1 MAGFKRPK
9 AYPFL
14 HFLPRNSNGKVL
26 KTPAYRLRGTDAD
39 TRGGAQVTGN
49 TKGSNMTTQQPV
61 WIIGGY
67 QSDFA
72 RNLTK
77 ESLEI
82 SDLVKE
88 TATGTLMAAG
98 ISTAQVEV
106 IHVANAMGELYV
118 SQGHLGSMVATMVP
132 ELSGVPATRHEAA
145 CASGGVAVMAAMADL
160 ESGRYDVALVLGV
173 EIERNVPGPVGAGY
187 LASAAWV
194 GHEGE
199 GQDYVWP
206 FTFSQIAEEYERRY
220 GLQDEHLRRIAA
232 QNFANAKTNPK
243 AQTRGWATPPEC
255 FSDDDDAN
263 ARVVGRVRR
272 YDCSQV
278 TDGGAGIVLVS
289 DQWLRENRGTV
300 RGPVARI
307 AGWGHRSTSL
317 HLQDKIDA
325 GADAEYVFPHVRD
338 AISDAFSRAGIE
350 DVFQLD
356 GIETHDCFTIS
367 QYLAI
372 DHFGITKPGC
382 SAEAVDSGITGR
394 DGALPINPSGGLIG
408 GGHPVGASGV
418 RMMLDG
424 YLQVTGQAT
433 GYQVEGA
440 RRFATLN
447 FGGSTATVVCTV
459 IEG

>member
-1 MAGFKRPK
+1 
-9 AYPFL
+9 
-14 HFLPRNSNGKVL
+14 
-26 KTPAYRLRGTDAD
+26 
-39 TRGGAQVTGN
+39 
-49 TKGSNMTTQQPV
+49 MTTQQPV

-98 ISTAQVEV
+98 ISTAQVGV

-118 SQGHLGSMVATMVP
+118 SQGHLGSMVASVVP
-132 ELSGVPATRHEAA
+132 DLSGVPATRHEAA

-173 EIERNVPGPVGAGY
+173 EIERNVPGTVGAGY

-206 FTFSQIAEEYERRY
+206 FTFSQIAEEYDRRY

-232 QNFANAKTNPK
+232 QSFANAKTNPK
-243 AQTRGWATPPEC
+243 AQTRGWSTRPVC

-263 ARVVGRVRR
+263 PPVVGRVRR

-289 DQWLRENRGTV
+289 DRWLGENRGSV

-307 AGWGHRSTSL
+307 AGWGHRSASL
-317 HLQDKIDA
+317 HLQDKLDA

-338 AISDAFSRAGIE
+338 AICDAFSRAGID

-382 SAEAVDSGITGR
+382 SADAIDSGITGR

-408 GGHPVGASGV
+408 GGHPVGATGV

>member
-1 MAGFKRPK
+1 
-9 AYPFL
+9 
-14 HFLPRNSNGKVL
+14 
-26 KTPAYRLRGTDAD
+26 
-39 TRGGAQVTGN
+39 
-49 TKGSNMTTQQPV
+49 MTTQQPV

-72 RNLTK
+72 RNFTK

-82 SDLVKE
+82 GDLVQE
-88 TATGTLMAAG
+88 TTTGTLAHAG
-98 ISTAQVEV
+98 ISAAQIEV

-118 SQGHLGSMVATMVP
+118 KQGHLSSMVATTVP
-132 ELSGVPATRHEAA
+132 ELSGIPSTRHEAA
-145 CASGGVAVMAAMADL
+145 CASGSVAVLAAMADL

-173 EIERNVPGPVGAGY
+173 EIERNVPGAVGAGY

-194 GHEGE
+194 GHEGQ
-199 GQDYVWP
+199 GQDFVWP
-206 FTFSQIAEEYERRY
+206 YTFSQIAEEYDRRY
-220 GLQDEHLRRIAA
+220 GLRDEHLRLIGAA
-232 QNFANAKTNPK
+232 NFANAKSNPK
-243 AQTRGWATPPEC
+243 AQTRAWATAPEC
-255 FSDDDDAN
+255 FTADEDAN
-263 ARVVGRVRR
+263 PRVVGRVRR

-289 DQWLRENRGTV
+289 DRWLSANGASLG
-300 RGPVARI
+300 GPVARI

-317 HLQDKIDA
+317 HLQDKLDA
-325 GADAEYVFPHVRD
+325 SAHADYVFPHVRD
-338 AISDAFSRAGIE
+338 AITDAFSRAGIA

-367 QYLAI
+367 QYMAI

-382 SAEAVDSGITGR
+382 SGDAIESGITAR
-394 DGALPINPSGGLIG
+394 NGALPMNPGGGLIG
-408 GGHPVGASGV
+408 GGHPVGATGV
-418 RMMLDG
+418 RMMLDS

-447 FGGSTATVVCTV
+447 IGGSTASAVCTV
-459 IEG
+459 IEAE

>member
-1 MAGFKRPK
+1 
-9 AYPFL
+9 
-14 HFLPRNSNGKVL
+14 
-26 KTPAYRLRGTDAD
+26 
-39 TRGGAQVTGN
+39 
-49 TKGSNMTTQQPV
+49 MTTQQPV

-82 SDLVKE
+82 SDLVLE
-88 TATGTLMAAG
+88 TTTGTLEHAG

-106 IHVANAMGELYV
+106 IHLGNAMGEFYV
-118 SQGHLGSMVATMVP
+118 KQGHLGSMVASVVP
-132 ELSGVPATRHEAA
+132 GLSGIPATRHEAA

-173 EIERNVPGPVGAGY
+173 EIERNVPGTVGAGY

-199 GQDYVWP
+199 GQEFVWP
-206 FTFSQIAEEYERRY
+206 FTFSQIAEEYDRRY
-220 GLQDEHLRRIAA
+220 GLKDDHLRRIAA
-232 QNFANAKTNPK
+232 QNIANAKTNPL
-243 AQTRGWATPPEC
+243 AQTRAWVTPPEC
-255 FSDDDDAN
+255 FSDDDAAN
-263 ARVVGRVRR
+263 PTVVGRMRR

-289 DQWLRENRGTV
+289 DRWMRENRDALG
-300 RGPVARI
+300 GQVARI
-307 AGWGHRSTSL
+307 AGWGHRTASL
-317 HLQDKIDA
+317 HLQDKLDA
-325 GADAEYVFPHVRD
+325 SADSDYVFPHVREAITD
-338 AISDAFSRAGIE
+338 ALSRAGLD
-350 DVFQLD
+350 DVWQLD

-367 QYLAI
+367 QYMAI
-372 DHFGITKPGC
+372 DHFGLTKPGC
-382 SAEAVDSGITGR
+382 SGDAIDAGITAR
-394 DGALPINPSGGLIG
+394 DGVLPVNPSGGLIG
-408 GGHPVGASGV
+408 VGHPVGATGV
-418 RMMLDG
+418 RMLLDG

-447 FGGSTATVVCTV
+447 FGGSAATVVCTV
-459 IEG
+459 LEAGQVD

>member
-1 MAGFKRPK
+1 
-9 AYPFL
+9 
-14 HFLPRNSNGKVL
+14 
-26 KTPAYRLRGTDAD
+26 
-39 TRGGAQVTGN
+39 
-49 TKGSNMTTQQPV
+49 MTTQQDV

-72 RNLTK
+72 RNFTK
-77 ESLEI
+77 ESLDI

-88 TATGTLMAAG
+88 TATGTLAAAG
-98 ISTAQVEV
+98 ISTAEVQV

-118 SQGHLGSMVATMVP
+118 KQGHLGSMVASVVP

-173 EIERNVPGPVGAGY
+173 EIERNVPGTVGAGH

-199 GQDYVWP
+199 GQDFVWP
-206 FTFSQIAEEYERRY
+206 FTFSQIAEEYDRRY
-220 GLQDEHLRRIAA
+220 GLQDGHLRTIAA
-232 QNFANAKTNPK
+232 QNIANARTNPK
-243 AQTRGWATPPEC
+243 AQTRSWVTPAEC
-255 FSDDDDAN
+255 FSDDDNAN
-263 ARVVGRVRR
+263 PHVVGRVRR

-289 DQWLRENRGTV
+289 DRWLRENRGTT

-307 AGWGHRSTSL
+307 AGWGHRNASL
-317 HLQDKIDA
+317 HLQDKLDA
-325 GADAEYVFPHVRD
+325 SADAEYVFPHIRQ
-338 AISDAFSRAGIE
+338 AISDAFSRAGVG
-350 DVFQLD
+350 DVFELD

-382 SAEAVDSGITGR
+382 SADAIESGITER
-394 DGALPINPSGGLIG
+394 DGELPVNPSGGLIG
-408 GGHPVGASGV
+408 GGHPVGATGV
-418 RMMLDG
+418 RMLLDS
-424 YLQVTGQAT
+424 YLQVTGRAA

-459 IEG
+459 IEAE

>member
-1 MAGFKRPK
+1 
-9 AYPFL
+9 
-14 HFLPRNSNGKVL
+14 
-26 KTPAYRLRGTDAD
+26 
-39 TRGGAQVTGN
+39 
-49 TKGSNMTTQQPV
+49 MTTQQPV

-88 TATGTLMAAG
+88 TTTGTLAAAG
-98 ISTAQVEV
+98 ISASQVEV
-106 IHVANAMGELYV
+106 IHVANAMGELYIE
-118 SQGHLGSMVATMVP
+118 QGHLGSMVASVVP
-132 ELSGVPATRHEAA
+132 SLSGVPATRHEAA

-173 EIERNVPGPVGAGY
+173 EIERNVPGTVGAGY

-194 GHEGE
+194 GHEGD
-199 GQDYVWP
+199 GQDFVWP
-206 FTFSQIAEEYERRY
+206 FTFSEIAEEYDRRY
-220 GLQDEHLRRIAA
+220 GLKDEHLRRIAA
-232 QNFANAKTNPK
+232 QNIANAKANPK
-243 AQTRGWATPPEC
+243 AQTRSWVTPPEC
-255 FSDDDDAN
+255 FTDDDKAN
-263 ARVVGRVRR
+263 PQVVGRVRR

-289 DQWLRENRGTV
+289 DRWLRENRGTV
-300 RGPVARI
+300 GGPVARI
-307 AGWGHRSTSL
+307 AGWGHRNASL
-317 HLQDKIDA
+317 HLRDKLDA
-325 GADAEYVFPHVRD
+325 SADADYVFPHVRD
-338 AISDAFSRAGIE
+338 AISDAFSRAGID
-350 DVFQLD
+350 DVFALD

-367 QYLAI
+367 QYMAI
-372 DHFGITKPGC
+372 DHFGITKAGC
-382 SAEAVDSGITGR
+382 SGDAIDSGITAR
-394 DGALPINPSGGLIG
+394 DGQLPINPSGGLIG
-408 GGHPVGASGV
+408 GGHPVGATGV
-418 RMMLDG
+418 RMLLDS

-459 IEG
+459 IEAA

>member
-1 MAGFKRPK
+1 
-9 AYPFL
+9 
-14 HFLPRNSNGKVL
+14 
-26 KTPAYRLRGTDAD
+26 
-39 TRGGAQVTGN
+39 
-49 TKGSNMTTQQPV
+49 MTTQQPV
-61 WIIGGY
+61 WIVGGY

-72 RNLTK
+72 RNFSK
-77 ESLEI
+77 ESLAI
-82 SDLVKE
+82 GDLVKE
-88 TATGTLMAAG
+88 TATGTLTAAG

-118 SQGHLGSMVATMVP
+118 KQGHLGSMVATVVP
-132 ELSGVPATRHEAA
+132 DLSGIPATRHEAA

-206 FTFSQIAEEYERRY
+206 FTFSQIAEEYHRRY

-232 QNFANAKTNPK
+232 VNFANAKTNPK
-243 AQTRGWATPPEC
+243 AQTRGWTTPTEC
-255 FSDDDDAN
+255 FGDDDDAN
-263 ARVVGRVRR
+263 PRVVGRVRR

-307 AGWGHRSTSL
+307 AGWGHRSASL
-317 HLQDKIDA
+317 HLQDKLDA
-325 GADAEYVFPHVRD
+325 SADADYVFPHVRE
-338 AISDAFSRAGIE
+338 AISDAFSRAGLE

-356 GIETHDCFTIS
+356 GIETHDCFTVS

-394 DGALPINPSGGLIG
+394 DGALPVNPSGGLIG
-408 GGHPVGASGV
+408 GGHPVGATGV

>member
-1 MAGFKRPK
+1 M
-9 AYPFL
+9 
-14 HFLPRNSNGKVL
+14 SM
-26 KTPAYRLRGTDAD
+26 
-39 TRGGAQVTGN
+39 QE
-49 TKGSNMTTQQPV
+49 PV

-72 RNLTK
+72 RNFTK

-82 SDLVKE
+82 SDLVLE
-88 TATGTLMAAG
+88 TTTGTLDGAG

-106 IHVANAMGELYV
+106 IHLANAMGELYLK
-118 SQGHLGSMVATMVP
+118 QGHLGSMVATVVP
-132 ELSGVPATRHEAA
+132 ELAGIPATRHEAA
-145 CASGGVAVMAAMADL
+145 CASGSVAVLAAMADL

-194 GHEGE
+194 GHEGQ

-206 FTFSQIAEEYERRY
+206 FTFSEIAEEYDRRY
-220 GLQDEHLRRIAA
+220 GLQVDHLRRIAA
-232 QNFANAKTNPK
+232 SNFANAKTNPK
-243 AQTRGWATPPEC
+243 AQTRRWDTPPEC
-255 FSDDDDAN
+255 FSDDDKVN
-263 ARVVGRVRR
+263 QTVVGRVRR

-289 DQWLRENRGTV
+289 DRWLRENRGTV
-300 RGPVARI
+300 SGPVARI
-307 AGWGHRSTSL
+307 AGWGHRSSSL
-317 HLQDKIDA
+317 HLQDKLKA
-325 GADAEYVFPHVRD
+325 SADSEYVFPHVRG
-338 AISDAFSRAGIE
+338 AISDAFRRAGID
-350 DVFQLD
+350 DVFALD

-382 SAEAVDSGITGR
+382 SGDAVESGITER
-394 DGALPINPSGGLIG
+394 DGALPMNPGGGLIG

-418 RMMLDG
+418 RMLLDS

-440 RRFATLN
+440 SRFATLN
-447 FGGSTATVVCTV
+447 FGGSTATAVCTV
-459 IEG
+459 IEADTPA